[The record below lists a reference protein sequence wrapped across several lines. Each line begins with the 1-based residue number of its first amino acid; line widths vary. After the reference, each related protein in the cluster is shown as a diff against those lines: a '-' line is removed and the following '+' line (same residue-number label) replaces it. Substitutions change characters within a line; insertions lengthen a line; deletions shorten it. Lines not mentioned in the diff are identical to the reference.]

1 MSIFTAAE
9 KGYLQSQRLGRLAT
23 VGSDGHPHVVPVAFR
38 YNPDFDTIEIGGHD
52 FAKRKKFRDMQ
63 HNPWVAFV
71 IDDIPSIAPWIVR
84 GIEIRGEAV
93 LLETGGTV
101 IVANFSPEMIRIK
114 PKRILSWGIE
124 GERSPSNARSIP

>member
-1 MSIFTAAE
+1 MCIFTPAE

-38 YNPDFDTIEIGGHD
+38 YNSDFDTIEIGGHD
-52 FAKRKKFRDMQ
+52 FAKRKKFRDIQ

-71 IDDIPSIAPWIVR
+71 IDDIPSINPWIVW

-93 LLETGGTV
+93 VLETGGTE
-101 IVANFSPEMIRIK
+101 IVPNFSPEMIRIK
-114 PKRILSWGIE
+114 PKRIISWGIE
-124 GERSPSNARSIP
+124 GERSPSNARSIE

>member
-1 MSIFTAAE
+1 MSIFNRAE
-9 KGYLQSQRLGRLAT
+9 IEYLQSQRLGRLAT

-38 YNPDFDTIEIGGHD
+38 YNPDFDAIEIGGHD

-71 IDDIPSIAPWIVR
+71 IDDIPSINPWIVR

-93 LLETGGTV
+93 VLETGGTG
-101 IVANFSPEMIRIK
+101 IVPNFSPEMIRIK
-114 PKRILSWGIE
+114 PKRIISWGIE

>member
-1 MSIFTAAE
+1 
-9 KGYLQSQRLGRLAT
+9 
-23 VGSDGHPHVVPVAFR
+23 
-38 YNPDFDTIEIGGHD
+38 
-52 FAKRKKFRDMQ
+52 MQ

-93 LLETGGTV
+93 VLETGGTG
-101 IVANFSPEMIRIK
+101 IVANFSPEMIHIK

>member
-9 KGYLQSQRLGRLAT
+9 EGYLQSQRLGLLAT
-23 VGSDGHPHVVPVAFR
+23 VGSDGHPHVVTVAFR

-93 LLETGGTV
+93 LLETGGTG

>member
-1 MSIFTAAE
+1 MSIFNRAE
-9 KGYLQSQRLGRLAT
+9 IEYLQSQRLGRLAT

-38 YNPDFDTIEIGGHD
+38 YNPDFDAIEIGGHD

-93 LLETGGTV
+93 VLETGGTG